1 MQTRYILGDA
11 GFSLVVGYGH
21 DSPTHVQ
28 NEAAS
33 CPPEPVQCNAVSAE
47 LSPNPNP
54 NVIYGALVE
63 GPIYTDTFQVSV
75 SALLSARSLAQCLAL
90 PVVRCAWW
98 ELCVPCCSRALCDWR
113 PA

>member
-11 GFSLVVGYGH
+11 GASLVVGYGH
-21 DSPTHVQ
+21 DPPTHVQ

-63 GPIYTDTFQVSV
+63 GPIYTDTFQVSLQV
-75 SALLSARSLAQCLAL
+75 FLECQVTCTSALPCLG
-90 PVVRCAWW
+90 
-98 ELCVPCCSRALCDWR
+98 
-113 PA
+113 